1 MSVLFF
7 FQLLQGFLSG
17 GSWMLHENV
26 SLAGWQGRNIEG
38 IEPVSIL
45 SWSSLMLVLRH
56 ALGFNGTDGWVCA
69 DVVVQ
74 DCRGGGGCRVAQN

>member
-1 MSVLFF
+1 
-7 FQLLQGFLSG
+7 
-17 GSWMLHENV
+17 MLHENV

-56 ALGFNGTDGWVCA
+56 ALAHDEGIFNIILVGGRGVGGVTGRGTIE
-69 DVVVQ
+69 
-74 DCRGGGGCRVAQN
+74 RR